1 MDELLAQ
8 LKMAH
13 ALASEFTGGYSE
25 RFMSAEEFAD
35 ALGKAISELE
45 SGNTAVIDDLS
56 LWFLPTSDW
65 DDFVKLEGLEM
76 GQRVSDLLEVYRAN
90 T

>member
-8 LKMAH
+8 LKIAQ
-13 ALASEFTGGYSE
+13 ALASQFTGGYSE

-45 SGNTAVIDDLS
+45 SGNTAVTDELS
-56 LWFLPTSDW
+56 LWFLPTGDW

-76 GQRVSDLLEVYRAN
+76 GQRVSDLLEAYRAN